1 MRTFFKPVVGDEKD
15 RVSGSDIKLCEARPL
30 WLWITKLSICCS
42 VYKVCSVCSVGAFSA
57 WEFWRSQVLK
67 HPHYGKVV

>member
-30 WLWITKLSICCS
+30 WLWITKLSICS
-42 VYKVCSVCSVGAFSA
+42 VYKVCSVGAFS
-57 WEFWRSQVLK
+57 V
-67 HPHYGKVV
+67 